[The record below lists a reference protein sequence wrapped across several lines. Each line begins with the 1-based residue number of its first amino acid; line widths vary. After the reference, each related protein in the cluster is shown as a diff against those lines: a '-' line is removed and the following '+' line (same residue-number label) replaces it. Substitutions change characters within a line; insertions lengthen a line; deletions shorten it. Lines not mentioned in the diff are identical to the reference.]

1 MSLGLRIERKDESG
15 EIKPIT
21 LPEWKDAI
29 GGIEGVRLAEG
40 DANALNPVT
49 REWVVMPNRGG
60 DVEVWRDGYDGW
72 LRALWWSPNG
82 TVSFSA
88 PDPEPDGHSILA
100 VARDIAGKL
109 GARIV
114 DADGTVQG

>member
-1 MSLGLRIERKDESG
+1 MSDHLRIERKDESG
-15 EIKPIT
+15 EIRPIT
-21 LPEWKDAI
+21 LPEWKEAVI
-29 GGIEGVRLAEG
+29 GIEGVRLADG

-60 DVEVWRDGYDGW
+60 DVEVWRDGYGGW

-82 TVSFSA
+82 TVSFAA

-100 VARDIAGKL
+100 VARDLAGKL
-109 GARIV
+109 GADIV
-114 DADGTVQG
+114 SADRTVHD